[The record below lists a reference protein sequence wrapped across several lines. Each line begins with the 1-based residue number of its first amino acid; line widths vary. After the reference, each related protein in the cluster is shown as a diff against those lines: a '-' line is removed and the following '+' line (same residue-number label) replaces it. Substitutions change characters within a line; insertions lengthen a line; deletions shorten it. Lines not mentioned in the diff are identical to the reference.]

1 MIELAI
7 WLGTLL
13 LLFVGLLIGLYVLRS
28 IFYEAIERQ
37 RSGKPESPG
46 DAGESD
52 PESPG
57 SARGAGESGV
67 SAQGAYPPAIHSD
80 DEDVTQDTVVCSA
93 CGTENGPS
101 YTYCQK
107 CTQRL

>member
-7 WLGTLL
+7 WVGTLL
-13 LLFVGLLIGLYVLRS
+13 LLFIGLLIGLYVLRS

-46 DAGESD
+46 DTGDSD
-52 PESPG
+52 AEAPG
-57 SARGAGESGV
+57 SASGAGEPGI
-67 SAQGAYPPAIHSD
+67 SAQAYPPAIHSD
-80 DEDVTQDTVVCSA
+80 DEDATQDTVVCSA
-93 CGTENGPS
+93 CGTENEPS
-101 YTYCQK
+101 YTYCQE